1 MGQEVLVRVHTETAC
16 KIFNSCKRV
25 PNVATVSAMS
35 NTAAFFN
42 FQGHNALDQSHQYI
56 TMNFSININDSLAF
70 SNSLDDFAYADVQ
83 TCDFQ
88 TSEPELHNFTVSIYL
103 FSFPLIVLAIPVM
116 KLAIQ
121 TAGSNIT
128 LLMCLKVSM

>member
-1 MGQEVLVRVHTETAC
+1 MGQEVLVRVHTDTAC
-16 KIFNSCKRV
+16 KIFKSCKGV

-35 NTAAFFN
+35 NAAAFFN

-56 TMNFSININDSLAF
+56 TMNFSRNINDSLAF

-88 TSEPELHNFTVSIYL
+88 TSEPELHNFTVSIY
-103 FSFPLIVLAIPVM
+103 
-116 KLAIQ
+116 
-121 TAGSNIT
+121 
-128 LLMCLKVSM
+128 